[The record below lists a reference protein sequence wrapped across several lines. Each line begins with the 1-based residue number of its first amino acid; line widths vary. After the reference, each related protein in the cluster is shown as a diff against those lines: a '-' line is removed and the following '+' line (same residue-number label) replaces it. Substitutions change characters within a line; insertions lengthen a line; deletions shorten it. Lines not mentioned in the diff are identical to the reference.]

1 MRAVGKESHGAGL
14 AILFTVVLAMTMGG
28 CVRTVTQARPLGD
41 VFGGNPPAA
50 KLQVMMRDGRKLVMH
65 NPTTVGDSIVFFTGK
80 TNDDRRVRSAEAT
93 SNVAMVEI
101 SKSNGLSIA
110 GLMGAGIV
118 GLIFLAVAALGVIA
132 SVLGG
137 G

>member
-1 MRAVGKESHGAGL
+1 MRRNLVPLS
-14 AILFTVVLAMTMGG
+14 VLIIAMTMGG

-41 VFGGNPPAA
+41 VFSGDPSAA
-50 KLQVMMRDGRKLVMH
+50 KLQVRMRDGRKLVMH

-80 TNDDRRVRSAEAT
+80 TNDDRRVRRAEAT

-101 SKSNGLSIA
+101 SKTNGLSIA
-110 GLMGAGIV
+110 GLFGAGIV
-118 GLIFLAVAALGVIA
+118 GLILLAAALVGVIA

>member
-1 MRAVGKESHGAGL
+1 MRRDLVPLS
-14 AILFTVVLAMTMGG
+14 VLIIAMTMGG

-41 VFGGNPPAA
+41 VFSGDPPAA
-50 KLQVMMRDGRKLVMH
+50 KLQVRMRDGRKLVMH

-80 TNDDRRVRSAEAT
+80 TNDDRRVRRAEAT

-101 SKSNGLSIA
+101 SKTNGLSIA
-110 GLMGAGIV
+110 GLFGAGIV
-118 GLIFLAVAALGVIA
+118 GLILLAAALVGVIA